1 MDRDLCTQRVMIFL
15 ISSFISLVG
24 GEVPRCSL
32 SDFVTSLTFLN
43 MYSSI
48 CIKYYTINDF
58 KRSVKHTCYVSPASG
73 VSRAF
78 SSSTS
83 YLTLMTSGR
92 LGSLILGS
100 VDMSLSL
107 HPPPLLLTQTRLA
120 LKGAA
125 PCPIGSPT
133 TITAGHSKVTG
144 NIRRRTKLLICKS
157 GK

>member
-1 MDRDLCTQRVMIFL
+1 
-15 ISSFISLVG
+15 
-24 GEVPRCSL
+24 
-32 SDFVTSLTFLN
+32 
-43 MYSSI
+43 MYSSV

-100 VDMSLSL
+100 VYMSLSL
-107 HPPPLLLTQTRLA
+107 HPPPLLLTQRDSSGPERCSPLSHRISYHHH
-120 LKGAA
+120 
-125 PCPIGSPT
+125 CGS
-133 TITAGHSKVTG
+133 
-144 NIRRRTKLLICKS
+144 
-157 GK
+157 